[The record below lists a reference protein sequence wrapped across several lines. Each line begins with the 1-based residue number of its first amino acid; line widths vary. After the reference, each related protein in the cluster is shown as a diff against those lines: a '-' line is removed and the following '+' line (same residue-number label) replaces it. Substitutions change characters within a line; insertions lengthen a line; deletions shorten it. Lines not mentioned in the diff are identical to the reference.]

1 MGYKRGSCLS
11 TVLRPFVPL
20 VIETPQC
27 ISFGRFLSLFIIA
40 VAQAPVVIPNLHFP
54 VHVHANNIIAVP
66 QAAYNTH
73 AGKYYP
79 NAIFNVTR
87 AQAGGELAKACE
99 RIRGLQW
106 TINQQPEAGSPNS
119 ALGQK
124 LRAQHA
130 VLWDKANYCLGL
142 I

>member
-1 MGYKRGSCLS
+1 M
-11 TVLRPFVPL
+11 V
-20 VIETPQC
+20 
-27 ISFGRFLSLFIIA
+27 
-40 VAQAPVVIPNLHFP
+40 QAPVTIPDLNFP
-54 VHVHANNIIAVP
+54 VRVHANNIIPVP

-79 NAIFNVTR
+79 NGVFNVTR
-87 AQAGGELAKACE
+87 AQASGELAKACE

-106 TINQQPEAGSPNS
+106 TIDQRPEAGSPNS
-119 ALGQK
+119 RIGQK

-130 VLWDKANYCLGL
+130 VLWDRANYCLRL